1 MRIIDRQQTLGLI
14 NAALDNRKRGDTLH
28 LPGSGYGR
36 FIVGGA
42 ATSIR
47 LPMHQVRHPATV
59 QFITDKVNAQL
70 ATTPQAETVGS
81 WRDGFTGDVYID
93 LGTTH
98 DKRDD
103 AIRTA
108 HDRGERAVYDSTDE
122 TVEWV

>member
-1 MRIIDRQQTLGLI
+1 MRTIDRNQTYRLI
-14 NAALDNRKRGDTLH
+14 DAALDNQVRGATIH
-28 LPGSGYGR
+28 LPGSGVGR
-36 FIVGGA
+36 FIVGGV

-59 QFITDKVNAQL
+59 QFITDKVNQQL
-70 ATTPQAETVGS
+70 ADNTTAETVGS
-81 WRDGFTGDVYID
+81 WRDEFTGDVYID

-108 HDRGERAVYDSTDE
+108 HDRGERAVYDSTAE